1 MFYAIDKTTG
11 VIRKMNDKKEFAPFD
26 QYKNNV
32 NENTVLV
39 SVVGKNKLAKVMQ
52 NVIEIHAYDLK
63 ASQRMMHLIITI
75 GEERFIKFNT
85 NLKMIPS
92 SEALDLLLPNMEP
105 LHFLKMLCD
114 IEKEYSADEK
124 IDHTPWLEGF
134 LERQHQ
140 NSKIKTWGNVIGKTP
155 QMFNDSKNDAD

>member
-11 VIRKMNDKKEFAPFD
+11 VIRKMNDKKEFAPFE

-32 NENTVLV
+32 NEDTIMF
-39 SVVGKNKLAKVMQ
+39 SVVGKNKLAKTVQ
-52 NVIEIHAYDLK
+52 NVIEIHVYDLK
-63 ASQRMMHLIITI
+63 AYQRVLYLTVTI
-75 GEERFIKFNT
+75 GTERHIKFNT

-92 SEALDLLLPNMEP
+92 AEALNIIFPGMPP
-105 LHFLKMLCD
+105 LHFLKMLCA

-134 LERQHQ
+134 LEKQHQ

-155 QMFNDSKNDAD
+155 QMFNDTKDDVD

>member
-1 MFYAIDKTTG
+1 MFYAIDRTTG
-11 VIRKMNDKKEFAPFD
+11 VIRKMNDKKEFAPFE

-39 SVVGKNKLAKVMQ
+39 SVIGKNKLARVVQ
-52 NVIEIHAYDLK
+52 NVIEIHVYDLK

-75 GEERFIKFNT
+75 GNERHVKFNT

-92 SEALDLLLPNMEP
+92 SEALDIILPSMPP

-114 IEKEYSADEK
+114 IEKEYSKDQN
-124 IDHTPWLEGF
+124 IIHDPWLEKF
-134 LERQHQ
+134 FERQHQ

-155 QMFNDSKNDAD
+155 QMFNDTKDDVD